1 MWTRDRAARRGA
13 AMSATARPGLE
24 ATVAFASALTGD
36 ADRCELVE
44 LRYRHS
50 RGGMGQ
56 RFFTVTRPDAVATA
70 VAVLGRRSDVYLA
83 VCPRT
88 RRDGSRGA
96 IRGGWAV
103 WADCDG
109 AAAAAALE
117 AFKPE
122 PAIVVRSGTA
132 NNCHAYWPM
141 TEPLAPE
148 ALEAANRRIAVALGS
163 DLASVDAARVL
174 RAPGMLNFKTDPPG
188 LVALEVFTGERFD
201 TRELLAVLPLEPTQ
215 ETPAAAVRPVPAR
228 PAPRRVDDPLRAI
241 DPEIYVTALTGHGL
255 SRERKVSCPFH
266 RDRTPSLHAYET
278 PEDGWYC
285 FGCRRGGSIYD
296 LGAGVMGLAT
306 RGHEFVELR
315 KRLTELLL
323 PGAEAPKRPG
333 RNRGRRAAA

>member
-83 VCPRT
+83 VCPRI
-88 RRDGSRGA
+88 RRDGSREA

-109 AAAAAALE
+109 AAAAAALK

-122 PAIVVRSGTA
+122 PAIVVRSGTEE
-132 NNCHAYWPM
+132 NRHAYWPL
-141 TEPLAPE
+141 TE
-148 ALEAANRRIAVALGS
+148 ALPPGALEDVNTRVARALGA
-163 DLASVDAARVL
+163 DEASTDAARVL
-174 RAPGMLNFKTDPPG
+174 RPPGSRNFKHDPATA
-188 LVALEVFTGERFD
+188 VALEVFTGERFD
-201 TRELLAVLPLEPTQ
+201 PAQLISVLPAFDLPVPR
-215 ETPAAAVRPVPAR
+215 PAA
-228 PAPRRVDDPLRAI
+228 PAPRRVDDPLRAL
-241 DPEIYVTALTGHGL
+241 DPQVYVEALTRQVLGHD
-255 SRERKVSCPFH
+255 RKVSCPFH
-266 RDRTPSLHAYET
+266 RDRTPSLHAYEA

-285 FGCRRGGSIYD
+285 YGCHRGGSVYD
-296 LGAGVMGLAT
+296 LGAAVLGLST
-306 RGHEFVELR
+306 RGREFVQLHSQ
-315 KRLTELLL
+315 LTELLL
-323 PGAEAPKRPG
+323 RDD
-333 RNRGRRAAA
+333 N